1 MAEDENMMELD
12 EDTAVSTTDNHLS
25 LDSLQK
31 DIGSAFHFC
40 KTCKVSLRTFPLPHL
55 LSGYM
60 G

>member
-12 EDTAVSTTDNHLS
+12 EDTGVSTADNHLS

-31 DIGSAFHFC
+31 DIGLAFHLC
-40 KTCKVSLRTFPLPHL
+40 KTCKVSPRTFPLPHYL
-55 LSGYM
+55 AYM